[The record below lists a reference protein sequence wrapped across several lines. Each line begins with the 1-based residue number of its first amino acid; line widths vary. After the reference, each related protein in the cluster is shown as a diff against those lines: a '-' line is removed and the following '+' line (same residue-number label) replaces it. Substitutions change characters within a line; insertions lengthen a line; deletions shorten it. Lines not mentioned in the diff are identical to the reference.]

1 MDTSGGTSDK
11 TTLVQVLSGAPSGA
25 VMELGG
31 PGWVWL
37 EQGPNKFTTSLVQVP
52 EKTEAK
58 NKKNN
63 ENSHWVNL
71 HLIINNNN

>member
-11 TTLVQVLSGAPSGA
+11 TTLVQVLSGA

-52 EKTEAK
+52 EKTDAKNKK